1 MTAESANQSVATLIG
16 TMTSIAC
23 SDSPLSP
30 RGEGW
35 GKGPGSEP
43 SGKGCAVFHTTVLS
57 GAMTPSARSDSPLFP
72 AREGWGEGPGSE
84 TLVEKAAPF
93 STLRFYPGR

>member
-23 SDSPLSP
+23 SDSPL
-30 RGEGW
+30 
-35 GKGPGSEP
+35 
-43 SGKGCAVFHTTVLS
+43 
-57 GAMTPSARSDSPLFP
+57 FP
-72 AREGWGEGPGSE
+72 PREGWGEGPGSE